1 MLARQPA
8 VSSRRHRASG
18 ILPRPDRIE
27 DPILP
32 PSPRP
37 RRPALALL
45 ALALLVA
52 ACSSGTGA
60 SPAPS
65 SPASIA
71 PSTAPS
77 GDPSPTPSGAA
88 PSGPVASASAAPSE
102 AAGPTLTQPWA
113 TATLTDVATGE
124 TFRIADLATGGRTV
138 FVEMMAI
145 WCTNCRR
152 QQGEFTDALARLDP
166 ARVAYVVLDVEPSET
181 ADQLAGYKDQQGFEG
196 RYAIAGA
203 DVSRALVDEFGPNA
217 INPPTVPKLVI
228 GPDGSVSFETGAGS
242 SDDIVA
248 RVGG

>member
-1 MLARQPA
+1 MPQL
-8 VSSRRHRASG
+8 
-18 ILPRPDRIE
+18 L
-27 DPILP
+27 
-32 PSPRP
+32 RP
-37 RRPALALL
+37 RRAPRAVAPATALL
-45 ALALLVA
+45 ALAVLVT
-52 ACSSGTGA
+52 ACSSGSGE

-65 SPASIA
+65 SPASSTPSAA
-71 PSTAPS
+71 PSS
-77 GDPSPTPSGAA
+77 GPSPAASGPA

-166 ARVAYVVLDVEPSET
+166 AEVAYVVLDVEPSET
-181 ADQLAGYKDQQGFEG
+181 AEQLAGYKDQQGFEG
-196 RYAIAGA
+196 RYSVAGT

-217 INPPTVPKLVI
+217 INPPAVPKIVI
-228 GPDGSVSFETGAGS
+228 GPDGTVSFETGAES

>member
-1 MLARQPA
+1 
-8 VSSRRHRASG
+8 
-18 ILPRPDRIE
+18 LPHP
-27 DPILP
+27 
-32 PSPRP
+32 PRP
-37 RRPALALL
+37 RRPARALVPPTALL

-52 ACSSGTGA
+52 ACSSGAGA

-65 SPASIA
+65 SPASTA
-71 PSTAPS
+71 PSVASS
-77 GDPSPTPSGAA
+77 GDPSPMPSGAA
-88 PSGPVASASAAPSE
+88 PSGPVASPSAVPSG

-113 TATLTDVATGE
+113 TATLTDVATGD
-124 TFRIADLATGGRTV
+124 TFRIADLATEGRTV

-152 QQGEFTDALARLDP
+152 QQGEFTDALGRLDP
-166 ARVAYVVLDVEPSET
+166 AQVAYVVLDVEPSET

-217 INPPTVPKLVI
+217 INPPSVPKIVI
-228 GPDGSVSFETGAGS
+228 GPDGSVSFETGAES